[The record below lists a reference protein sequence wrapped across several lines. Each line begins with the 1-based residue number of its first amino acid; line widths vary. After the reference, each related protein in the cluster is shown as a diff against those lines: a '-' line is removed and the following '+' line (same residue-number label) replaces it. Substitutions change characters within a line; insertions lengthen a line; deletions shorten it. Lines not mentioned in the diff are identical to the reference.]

1 MVFDRFL
8 AKAAELLAK
17 GEPFVTAQVVRF
29 EAPSLAS
36 RAIRRSFSRMA
47 ECGAGS
53 AAAVRS
59 RLSLRKR

>member
-1 MVFDRFL
+1 MMFDRFL

-29 EAPSLAS
+29 EAPISGKPGDKA
-36 RAIRRSFSRMA
+36 SFSRMA
-47 ECGAGS
+47 EFGAGS
-53 AAAVRS
+53 AAVRS